1 MDKEILK
8 RVVVEQRETIERKFR
23 EEDIIEREIQKE
35 IDIEKTKQV
44 LAVTG
49 ARRSGKSIL
58 AHLLLRNKDYAYIN
72 FDDERLEDFKAR
84 DFDKLLGVFYELYNG
99 IEWFIFDEIHNVPKW
114 ELFVTRFHEGHR
126 IIITGSNSRL
136 LTTELSYRLTGRH
149 MDIKLLPFSFREFLR
164 FRNFEYNIYLTE
176 DIARIRRFLDEY
188 IKRGGFPEADQMG
201 VVATIYNDIINK
213 DILLRKNI
221 KFRRSFRE
229 FAKLIISNF
238 SSRIT
243 YSSLKKHVGVRS
255 ENTIRN
261 YLDLIEE
268 VFLVFSIP
276 KFSFKLKEHMKE
288 KKKVYA
294 IDTGLINYISFQT
307 SRNIGRIYE
316 NIVALELLRKNKEI
330 YYFETK
336 EGYEVDFVVK
346 EGLKVRELIQVCYDI
361 DENVRKRELRALLHA
376 SKKLKCKNL
385 LVITD
390 DHEGLEEIEWF
401 GIKRKIRFIP
411 LWRWLL
417 SL

>member
-23 EEDIIEREIQKE
+23 EEGIIEREIQKE

-84 DFDKLLGVFYELYNG
+84 DFDKLLEVFYELYNG

-136 LTTELSYRLTGRH
+136 LATELSHRLTGRH
-149 MDIKLLPFSFREFLR
+149 IDIKLLPFSFREFLK

-221 KFRRSFRE
+221 KFRRSFKE

-238 SSRIT
+238 SSKIT
-243 YSSLKKHVGVRS
+243 YSSLKKQIGVRS

-294 IDTGLINYISFQT
+294 IDTGLINYISFKI

-346 EGLKVRELIQVCYDI
+346 EGLKVKELIQVCYEI

-376 SKKLKCKNL
+376 SKQLKCKNL
-385 LVITD
+385 LVITYD
-390 DHEGLEEIEWF
+390 YEGLEEIEWF